1 MRCLVRQITRRPKGV
16 TQKDS
21 ELVGDSIRIG
31 RSTENELYLADFRVT
46 LHHATLHSRPGG
58 TYIESGADARV
69 SVNGAQISTA
79 RIVPGDGIWLGP
91 YDIRVIDAPPGYD
104 LALSVELVR
113 PLSDDLAKLK
123 ARTVKSLA
131 ATGMSKRRWAWVGFV
146 SVLLLFLVLPLLG
159 TLNEPLRQTLTAV
172 PAFSERS
179 WLSGDFAAPHRFFA
193 ADCKT
198 CHQAPF
204 VRVQDKACLA
214 CHKSVKAHAD
224 PQRFHFAAF
233 EENRCAT
240 CHTEHQGQAQLV
252 RSDQRFCAD
261 CHAELSRKTHDT
273 QLLDVSNFG
282 RGHPQFRATLHRWH
296 DDKETVQRISLDDH
310 PREQSGLI
318 FTHAKHI
325 DPGGVK
331 SPKGKVVLDCA
342 SCHTLAPG
350 SARLAPIRMTEVC
363 AGCHL
368 LNFDPDNPRRVVP
381 HADVA
386 QVLASLDE
394 YYSALA
400 LKGGYGKH
408 AAPPAVRRLP
418 GKPLN
423 EAQREEALRWAQQMT
438 ARTAGE
444 LIDKRS
450 CKICHAVTRTPE
462 QIPAWRIA
470 PVRLANHWLPKGRFS
485 HAKHVTTAC
494 TECHAVRDSKQSS
507 DVLLP
512 GIGKCRECH
521 ASDNESLHLPST
533 CLTCHGFHVGKQA
546 LRGSAGSVSGD
557 GHRGAKAAEIVKWR

>member
-1 MRCLVRQITRRPKGV
+1 MRCLVRQLTRRPKGV

-31 RSTENELYLADFRVT
+31 RSTENELYLADFRVV

-58 TYIESGADARV
+58 NYIESGADARV

-79 RIVPGDGIWLGP
+79 RISSGDSIWLGP
-91 YDIRVIDAPPGYD
+91 YDIKVIDAPPDYD

-131 ATGMSKRRWAWVGFV
+131 ATGMSKRRWAWIGFIT
-146 SVLLLFLVLPLLG
+146 VLLLFLVLPLLG
-159 TLNEPLRQTLTAV
+159 TWDEPLRQTLTVV
-172 PAFSERS
+172 PALSERS

-204 VRVQDKACLA
+204 VRVQDDACLA
-214 CHKSVKAHAD
+214 CHKTVKAHAD
-224 PQRFHFAAF
+224 PQRFHFATFAA
-233 EENRCAT
+233 NRCAS
-240 CHTEHQGQAQLV
+240 CHTEHQGQTQLV
-252 RSDQRFCAD
+252 RSDQQFCAS
-261 CHAELSRKTHDT
+261 CHADLSHKTRDT
-273 QLLDVSNFG
+273 QLLDVSDFG
-282 RGHPQFRATLHRWH
+282 RGHPQFRPALLRLREGN
-296 DDKETVQRISLDDH
+296 ETVQRISLTDH
-310 PREQSGLI
+310 PQEQSGLV
-318 FTHAKHI
+318 FTHAKHL
-325 DPGGVK
+325 DPRGVK
-331 SPKGKVVLDCA
+331 SPKGKVVLDCVR
-342 SCHTLAPG
+342 CHTPEPG
-350 SARLAPIRMTEVC
+350 GARLRPIRMTEVC

-368 LNFDPDNPRRVVP
+368 LNFDPDNPQRVVP

-394 YYSALA
+394 YYSTLA
-400 LKGGYGKH
+400 LKGGYDKH

-423 EAQREEALRWAQQMT
+423 EAQRLEALRWAQQMT
-438 ARTAGE
+438 ARTASE
-444 LIDKRS
+444 LIDKRT

-462 QIPAWRIA
+462 QAPGWRIA
-470 PVRLANHWLPKGRFS
+470 PVRLADHWLPLARFS

-494 TECHAVRDSKQSS
+494 TDCHAARGSKQSS

-521 ASDNESLHLPST
+521 ASGNETARQPST
-533 CLTCHGFHVGKQA
+533 CLICHGFHVGKQA
-546 LRGSAGSVSGD
+546 LRASAL
-557 GHRGAKAAEIVKWR
+557 GARNESHVLP

>member
-1 MRCLVRQITRRPKGV
+1 MRCLVRQLTRRPKGV

-21 ELVGDSIRIG
+21 ELAGDSIRIG
-31 RSTENELYLADFRVT
+31 RSTDNELYLADFRVA

-58 TYIESGADARV
+58 SYIESGVDARV
-69 SVNGAQISTA
+69 SVNGAQVSTA
-79 RIVPGDGIWLGP
+79 RIAPGDNIWLGP
-91 YDIRVIDAPPGYD
+91 YDIQVLDAPDGYD

-131 ATGMSKRRWAWVGFV
+131 ATGMSKRRWAWIGFV
-146 SVLLLFLVLPLLG
+146 TVLTLFLVLPLLG
-159 TLNEPLRQTLTAV
+159 TWNEPLRQTLAVV
-172 PAFSERS
+172 PALSERS

-204 VRVQDKACLA
+204 VRVRDEACLD

-224 PQRFHFAAF
+224 PRRFHFAAF
-233 EENRCAT
+233 ETSRCAD
-240 CHTEHQGQAQLV
+240 CHTEHKGRAQLV
-252 RSDQRFCAD
+252 RDDQRFCAD
-261 CHAELSRKTHDT
+261 CHADLSRTTRDT
-273 QLLDVSNFG
+273 QLLDVSDFG
-282 RGHPQFRATLHRWH
+282 RGHPQFRPALLRLK
-296 DDKETVQRISLDDH
+296 DSKEIVQRISLTDH
-310 PREQSGLI
+310 PQEQSGLK
-318 FTHAKHI
+318 FTHAKHLN
-325 DPGGVK
+325 PEGVK
-331 SPKGKVVLDCA
+331 SPKGRVVLDCA
-342 SCHTLAPG
+342 RCHTLAPG
-350 SARLAPIRMTEVC
+350 GERMQPIRMTEVC
-363 AGCHL
+363 ADCHQ

-381 HADVA
+381 HAEVA

-400 LKGGYGKH
+400 LKGGYEQH

-423 EAQREEALRWAQQMT
+423 DAQRVEALRWAQQMT
-438 ARTAGE
+438 ARTASE

-450 CKICHAVTRTPE
+450 CKICHTVTRTPE
-462 QIPAWRIA
+462 QAPGWSIA
-470 PVRLANHWLPKGRFS
+470 PVRLANHWLPLARFNHS
-485 HAKHVTTAC
+485 KHVTTAC
-494 TECHAVRDSKQSS
+494 TDCHDVRASKQSS

-521 ASDNESLHLPST
+521 DGGDESAHLPST

-546 LRGSAGSVSGD
+546 LRGGARSESEMGR
-557 GHRGAKAAEIVKWR
+557 RGAEAAEMVK